1 MSTCP
6 DSDLYSAFI
15 DGEVPSPWKEKLEAH
30 VNSCPK
36 CRKQTEKYQ
45 KIHALLSA
53 GTDKQPAYDFEASF
67 QRIAERRK
75 ECIASMGKKIPN
87 NYLAWTRQ
95 SVKIPITAFAA
106 LFLAAVFLPA
116 FFIIKTTAGSKSA
129 QSELSMQNA
138 SLQAI
143 AANGYQNKHTLSSFN
158 QVYSPD
164 LTSKVLQAQPVS
176 SSQKTVFT
184 MVDFARQFAANQ
196 DLFSDADII
205 IIKMPKLTS
214 FSGTENQFQSTGK
227 PLLQAAGFY
236 K

>member
-6 DSDLYSAFI
+6 DSELYSAFI

-36 CRKQTEKYQ
+36 CRKQTERYQ
-45 KIHALLSA
+45 RIHALLSA
-53 GTDKQPAYDFEASF
+53 GMAQQSAYDFDASF
-67 QRIAERRK
+67 ERMTERRK
-75 ECIASMGKKIPN
+75 EYITSMGKKIPN
-87 NYLAWTRQ
+87 NFLAWTHQ
-95 SVKIPITAFAA
+95 SIKIPLTAFAA
-106 LFLAAVFLPA
+106 LLLAAVFLPA
-116 FFIIKTTAGSKSA
+116 FFIIKSSLGAKSA

-143 AANGYQNKHTLSSFN
+143 AANGYQNQHTLSSFN

-164 LTSKVLQAQPVS
+164 LSSKVLQAQPVS

-214 FSGTENQFQSTGK
+214 FSGTENEFQSTRQ

>member
-6 DSDLYSAFI
+6 DSDLYSAYI
-15 DGEVPSPWKEKLEAH
+15 DDEVPSPWKEKLEAH
-30 VNSCPK
+30 IHSCPK
-36 CRKQTEKYQ
+36 CKKMTDRYLKL
-45 KIHALLSA
+45 HAFIST
-53 GTDKQPAYDFEASF
+53 GMEIRTVPDFEASF
-67 QRIAERRK
+67 ERIAERRK
-75 ECIASMGKKIPN
+75 EVLAAMGKKTPI

-95 SVKIPITAFAA
+95 SVKIPLTAFAA
-106 LFLAAVFLPA
+106 MFLAAVFLPT
-116 FFIIKTTAGSKSA
+116 FFIIRSTSSSKSSI
-129 QSELSMQNA
+129 SELSMQKA

-143 AANGYQNKHTLSSFN
+143 AANGYQNQHTLSSLN

-164 LTSKVLQAQPVS
+164 LSSKVLQTQAVS

-196 DLFSDADII
+196 NLFSDADII

-214 FSGTENQFQSTGK
+214 FSGTENQFQTTE

>member
-1 MSTCP
+1 
-6 DSDLYSAFI
+6 
-15 DGEVPSPWKEKLEAH
+15 
-30 VNSCPK
+30 
-36 CRKQTEKYQ
+36 
-45 KIHALLSA
+45 
-53 GTDKQPAYDFEASF
+53 
-67 QRIAERRK
+67 
-75 ECIASMGKKIPN
+75 MGKKIPN
-87 NYLAWTRQ
+87 NYLAWTHQ

-116 FFIIKTTAGSKSA
+116 FFIIKSTAGSKSA

-164 LTSKVLQAQPVS
+164 LSSKVLQVQPVS

-214 FSGTENQFQSTGK
+214 FSGTENEFQATGE